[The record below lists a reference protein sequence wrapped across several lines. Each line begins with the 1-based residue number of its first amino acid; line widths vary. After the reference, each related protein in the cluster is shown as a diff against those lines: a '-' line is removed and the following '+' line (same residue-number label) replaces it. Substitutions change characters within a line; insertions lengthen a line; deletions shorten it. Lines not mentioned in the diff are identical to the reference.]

1 MSFYLTAFLSSNVA
15 SSHSLLDIRDLI
27 SLEDVMEELQ
37 LGPNG
42 GLVYC
47 FECVITWPLRKRIHF
62 LMLTSRLFR
71 YLLKNLDWLQENL
84 NSYEDDFLIIDCPG
98 QIELY
103 THFNIMQKIVQ
114 VLTMEFDF
122 RLCAVSIYH
131 SNLLP
136 ERRSAKKKKKKLD
149 S

>member
-47 FECVITWPLRKRIHF
+47 FECVIT
-62 LMLTSRLFR
+62 
-71 YLLKNLDWLQENL
+71 
-84 NSYEDDFLIIDCPG
+84 
-98 QIELY
+98 
-103 THFNIMQKIVQ
+103 
-114 VLTMEFDF
+114 
-122 RLCAVSIYH
+122 
-131 SNLLP
+131 
-136 ERRSAKKKKKKLD
+136 
-149 S
+149 